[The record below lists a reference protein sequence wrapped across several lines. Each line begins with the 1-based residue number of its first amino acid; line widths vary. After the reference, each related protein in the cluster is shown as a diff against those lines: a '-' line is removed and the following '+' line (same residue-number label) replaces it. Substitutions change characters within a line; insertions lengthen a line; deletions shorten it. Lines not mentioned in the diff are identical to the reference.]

1 MLVFFFG
8 KLALAECLSPLSLQN
23 WKSSKC
29 KEIPFRSHLSDKDYL
44 NSIKTLLSTRLL
56 LSKPPDKSSH
66 TFWHL
71 NVEQMLNPTVLLDF
85 DFFYFELNGKVW
97 YHIRYLHT
105 KVKGIE
111 IFPANLGQRKRIG
124 QRSVRNVWIKKL
136 IEICGSQYF
145 FPEGVKEEEEE
156 EGWKWQRWRITVL
169 DKNQEEMCE

>member
-1 MLVFFFG
+1 MQVFYFG

-56 LSKPPDKSSH
+56 LSKPPDQSSH

-71 NVEQMLNPTVLLDF
+71 NVEKMLNPNLSLDF
-85 DFFYFELNGKVW
+85 ILNLMMKSYIVFDT
-97 YHIRYLHT
+97 YILEV
-105 KVKGIE
+105 VKGIE

-124 QRSVRNVWIKKL
+124 QRSGRNVWIKKL
-136 IEICGSQYF
+136 IEICWSQYF
-145 FPEGVKEEEEE
+145 FPEGVKEGEEE

-169 DKNQEEMCE
+169 DKDQEEMCE